1 VLALFL
7 RRAARYGCLGYR
19 FALFFITLYG
29 T

>member
-1 VLALFL
+1 VQSLALVLAM
-7 RRAARYGCLGYR
+7 AAIVLGYR